1 MNKNAL
7 SILHV
12 IIGYPP
18 HIGGAEKQAK
28 LIAEN
33 HAKFHHKVTV
43 FTRHMEGCARN
54 EIVNNVHIQRFF
66 VKNFKLSQEIAS
78 ILIAIKFF
86 FNHKNFDVIQ
96 VHQGHFLAAII
107 AFVCFLLKKSC
118 FIKIANSGK
127 KFDLLILKNKWYGS
141 LFLKLLLIS
150 KPSFIS
156 ITKQIKTE
164 LQNFGIDTK
173 KIYEIP
179 NGVEVQKIN
188 SVNSIARLKKNNI
201 SFIGRIEPVKRP
213 DLVVNLST
221 KFLNGINF
229 NIYGGGTLLKH
240 MKELCQSKKVNNCK
254 VHGPV
259 ANISEVLSNT
269 SVLILPSTTEGM
281 SNSILEALAAGIP
294 ILATDIPQNR
304 FLLGENS
311 YTPAGILV
319 KSESLEEWESALNSI
334 LDQKNYVRYSEN
346 TSKIVIDYDI
356 KHTSSLYIN
365 TYGRKK

>member
-12 IIGYPP
+12 IMGYPP

-43 FTRHMEGCARN
+43 FTRHIKGSARN
-54 EIVNNVHIQRFF
+54 EIINNVQIKRFF
-66 VKNFKLSQEIAS
+66 VENFKLSQEITS

-118 FIKIANSGK
+118 YIKIANSGK

-141 LFLKLLLIS
+141 FFLNLLLIS

-156 ITKQIKTE
+156 ITKQIKSE
-164 LQNFGIDTK
+164 LQNFGVDTK

-188 SVNSIARLKKNNI
+188 SVNSIDRLKKNNV

-213 DLVVNLST
+213 DLVVNLSS
-221 KFLNGINF
+221 KFLNRINF
-229 NIYGGGTLLKH
+229 NIYGGGTLLKK
-240 MKELCQSKKVNNCK
+240 MEELCQDKKVNNCK
-254 VHGPV
+254 VHGSV
-259 ANISEVLSNT
+259 VNISEVLLNT
-269 SVLILPSTTEGM
+269 SVLILPSITEGM
-281 SNSILEALAAGIP
+281 SNSILEALSEGIP

-304 FLLGENS
+304 FLLGKNS

-319 KSESLEEWESALNSI
+319 KSESIEEWESALNTI
-334 LDQKNYVRYSEN
+334 LNEKNYLKYSEN

-356 KHTSSLYIN
+356 NHTSSLYISA
-365 TYGRKK
+365 YGPKK